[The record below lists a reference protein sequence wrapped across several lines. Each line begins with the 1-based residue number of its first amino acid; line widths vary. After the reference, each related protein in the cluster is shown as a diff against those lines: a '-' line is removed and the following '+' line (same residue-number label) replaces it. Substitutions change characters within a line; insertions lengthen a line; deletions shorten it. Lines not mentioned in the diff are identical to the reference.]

1 MAAKTP
7 DSVYQESL
15 GSLRLIRA
23 KFTSTNLDNTDTYA
37 TGIDGIVDAWFSPST
52 TTGVVGV
59 SNSSGTLTFACS
71 ADNQVGTLFI
81 LVRG

>member
-7 DSVYQESL
+7 DAVYRESL
-15 GSLRLIRA
+15 GTVNLVRCE
-23 KFTSTNLDNTDTYA
+23 FTSTNLDNTDTYT
-37 TGIDGIVDAWFSPST
+37 TGIAGIVGAWFSPST

-59 SNSSGTLTFACS
+59 SNASGVLTFACS

-81 LVRG
+81 LCRS

>member
-7 DSVYQESL
+7 DSVKQDKL
-15 GSLRLIRA
+15 GTVRLIYA
-23 KFTSTNLDNTDTYA
+23 FFTSTNLDNTDTYA
-37 TGIDGIVDAWFSPST
+37 TGIDGIIGAWFAPNT

-71 ADNQVGTLFI
+71 ADNQTGTLFI
-81 LVRG
+81 LARS